1 MQFPR
6 STSDDNI
13 DFKYRPLDRSEP
25 SIRLIQI
32 LPELSDDG
40 RIQCTITHTTT
51 SAEYKCLSYQ
61 WRDKTPTHTILID
74 GKIFTIPH
82 NLFNFF
88 TAAHDKA
95 ASEGPAALGPYWMD
109 ALCIDQSNVLER
121 NHQVAQ
127 MSKIYAGARCVYIW
141 LGKMDVLSIAPVI
154 QQGNE
159 KTSPSERFLRNK
171 VACRDFITCVVGNGY
186 WTRAWII
193 QEFMLASHIIVWL
206 NDRCMTFADLAISL
220 DVVYRVEPFYQEIDN
235 FLEKWDRRS
244 YQYGDLIC
252 MLIRFRHARCYDPRD
267 RIFSLL
273 SLVRGEGQ
281 DLQVD
286 YGISRAELAAEVLR
300 QSPSSFC
307 FCTAVFVAQALGVEY
322 TEPPFINPKTT
333 LPCLEL
339 PWYIWGDP
347 IGTAY
352 CNTCPCTSTI
362 SISRDRDTGVIRHI
376 TYWYNSYPVHTLILP
391 KDNLEM
397 TYEGDRFFLRMP
409 FNFLRRFRYA
419 DHVELCLHTQRN
431 DRKTRDSSAGYP
443 RICQGTSDAELGS
456 SSLIA

>member
-1 MQFPR
+1 MVTPSPLTWTLRLKSHKTTVLLHVDPLTTFESIKSSLYDALQETGFKNPETDE
-6 STSDDNI
+6 SIPLPASASDI
-13 DFKYRPLDRSEP
+13 QLGRPVNFNDANEGFQLGEWEYS
-25 SIRLIQI
+25 
-32 LPELSDDG
+32 
-40 RIQCTITHTTT
+40 H
-51 SAEYKCLSYQ
+51 AEE
-61 WRDKTPTHTILID
+61 DED
-74 GKIFTIPH
+74 IFTIPH

-333 LPCLEL
+333 
-339 PWYIWGDP
+339 
-347 IGTAY
+347 
-352 CNTCPCTSTI
+352 S
-362 SISRDRDTGVIRHI
+362 DRNGLV
-376 TYWYNSYPVHTLILP
+376 WS
-391 KDNLEM
+391 
-397 TYEGDRFFLRMP
+397 GLR
-409 FNFLRRFRYA
+409 
-419 DHVELCLHTQRN
+419 
-431 DRKTRDSSAGYP
+431 
-443 RICQGTSDAELGS
+443 
-456 SSLIA
+456 